1 MSIWSRVAS
10 EWCIKNKIDREKINT
25 TIEYQLDKVH
35 SVIKESKGVP
45 SAMDAINS
53 DDDDDDDDFW

>member
-1 MSIWSRVAS
+1 MSIWSKVAS
-10 EWCIKNKIDREKINT
+10 EWCIQNVIDREKINT
-25 TIEYQLDKVH
+25 TVEYQIDKVQ

-45 SAMDAINS
+45 SALDAIYS